1 MWLIENTPNQN
12 HKAKIFSLRE
22 PSNTKMLFINITI
35 RLLHTNTEPKIPATT
50 IGLGTHCYT
59 PATSNVYLASPV
71 DQFLQQ
77 RFKPAV
83 TGHQIIVDNNTYV
96 TPLLKKWLR
105 PFQNSPPPTQP
116 EPQG

>member
-1 MWLIENTPNQN
+1 
-12 HKAKIFSLRE
+12 
-22 PSNTKMLFINITI
+22 MLFINITI